1 MHLKNS
7 ELYTSHI
14 LSLRPAVS
22 SSKQYVNF
30 FTSDRI
36 DVSSF
41 DSSGGLTKI
50 SVKTL
55 LRQHSRESQAT
66 AALAGPF
73 VLNSICSSG
82 SAVKGVTP
90 SIYWRSLSLGSG
102 IILTSSVQKYIIG
115 YKIKPGFQAFGFEG
129 IPFENIFAI
138 NLIIG
143 HLLPLL
149 LLLFVYMPKVFFH
162 VFCFVL
168 DFLVSIIHTREC
180 PIENR

>member
-22 SSKQYVNF
+22 SSKQYVNFF

-73 VLNSICSSG
+73 VLNSICSSDLL
-82 SAVKGVTP
+82 S
-90 SIYWRSLSLGSG
+90 RESLPASTGG
-102 IILTSSVQKYIIG
+102 
-115 YKIKPGFQAFGFEG
+115 
-129 IPFENIFAI
+129 
-138 NLIIG
+138 
-143 HLLPLL
+143 
-149 LLLFVYMPKVFFH
+149 LF
-162 VFCFVL
+162 
-168 DFLVSIIHTREC
+168 R
-180 PIENR
+180 